1 MTVTIIISTRNRASV
16 LPRAVASVRMQSFAD
31 WELVVVDD
39 GSSDD
44 TQATVR
50 ELAAIDNRIV
60 YLRNERPSLSIAGAT
75 NWALREARGKYV
87 AILDDDDAWI
97 PADKLARQVDFLD
110 RNPSHVACGGGA
122 IVVNQQGAET
132 GRVLQPESD
141 SAIKRFALL
150 SNPVVNSSAM
160 FRLDAARRIGLYDES
175 LPQFADW
182 AFWLDLGRIGRL
194 HNFQEY
200 FVLYTRWSGNS
211 TFSNL
216 QGNAKAS
223 RMIVRKFKG
232 YYPYYLVALGVAYAY
247 PLRSR
252 WMGSFKQIIRA
263 FQSATGRR
271 APAGMQPPVPTSDRQ
286 R

>member
-1 MTVTIIISTRNRASV
+1 MKVTIIISTRNRASV

-31 WELVVVDD
+31 WELLVVDD

-44 TQATVR
+44 TEATVR
-50 ELAAIDNRIV
+50 ALAASDNRIV

-97 PADKLARQVDFLD
+97 PVDKLARQVDFLD

-160 FRLDAARRIGLYDES
+160 FRLEAARRIGLYDES
-175 LPQFADW
+175 LPHFADW

-194 HNFQEY
+194 HNFQQY
-200 FVLYTRWSGNS
+200 FVFYTRWSGNS
-211 TFSNL
+211 TFSNRR
-216 QGNAKAS
+216 GNAKAS
-223 RMIVRKFKG
+223 RTIVRKFKG
-232 YYPYYLVALGVAYAY
+232 HYPYYLAALGIAYAY

-252 WMGSFKQIIRA
+252 WMGSFKQI
-263 FQSATGRR
+263 FQTLQSATGLRSAAR
-271 APAGMQPPVPTSDRQ
+271 AQRPVPTPDRQ